1 MTLRGGR
8 FGLRVID
15 VNEMWGNSDYIQ
27 KLIIE
32 KKDSY
37 IDLENLA
44 SWYCKN
50 RFDSIKGKWV
60 VERLNKQFYNKKVLK
75 EDVIKA
81 IYKLSKI
88 WTKNRIRLEKNIVI
102 KWPSPNGERWME
114 CLENYQIDRRYR
126 KNI

>member
-8 FGLRVID
+8 FGLRVVD

-50 RFDSIKGKWV
+50 RFDSIKGK
-60 VERLNKQFYNKKVLK
+60 
-75 EDVIKA
+75 
-81 IYKLSKI
+81 
-88 WTKNRIRLEKNIVI
+88 
-102 KWPSPNGERWME
+102 
-114 CLENYQIDRRYR
+114 
-126 KNI
+126 